1 MTVTI
6 TLKGALLTILALLG
20 MVLLIYIIALVRKLI
35 GTLKRVDEILGDT
48 KTMTEVASQRVQQVD
63 GIVDGLED
71 TVTVMVDAVKGNQSI
86 VEALTHIVD
95 ATSSFIG
102 IIRGKRE
109 GDGKKAE
116 KKKGK

>member
-1 MTVTI
+1 M
-6 TLKGALLTILALLG
+6 
-20 MVLLIYIIALVRKLI
+20 IYIIALVRKLI
-35 GTLKRVDEILGDT
+35 GTLKRVDAILGDT
-48 KTMTEVASQRVQQVD
+48 KTMTEAASQRVQQVD

-109 GDGKKAE
+109 GDGKKTE
-116 KKKGK
+116 KNGKDSK

>member
-35 GTLKRVDEILGDT
+35 GTLKRVDAILGDT
-48 KTMTEVASQRVQQVD
+48 KTMTEAASQRVQQVD

-71 TVTVMVDAVKGNQSI
+71 TVTVMDAVKGNQSI

-109 GDGKKAE
+109 GDGKKTE

>member
-6 TLKGALLTILALLG
+6 TLKGALLTILALLV

-48 KTMTEVASQRVQQVD
+48 KTMTEVASERVQQVD

-95 ATSSFIG
+95 AASSFIG

-109 GDGKKAE
+109 GDGRKAE

>member
-6 TLKGALLTILALLG
+6 TLKGALLTILALLV

-48 KTMTEVASQRVQQVD
+48 KTMTEVASERVQQVD
-63 GIVDGLED
+63 GIVGGLED

-95 ATSSFIG
+95 ATSAFIG

-109 GDGKKAE
+109 GGDRKAV